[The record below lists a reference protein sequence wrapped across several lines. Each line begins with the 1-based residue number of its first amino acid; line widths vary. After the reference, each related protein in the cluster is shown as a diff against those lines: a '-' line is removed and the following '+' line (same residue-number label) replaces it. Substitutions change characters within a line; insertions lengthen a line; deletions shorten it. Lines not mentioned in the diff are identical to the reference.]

1 MATNQTAENLTGI
14 PGEVEEPKL
23 TRKEKRAIN
32 QARMAEVQKSEDEAV
47 RQAAQEAVEGQLL
60 NMGPGRPTSYTP
72 ELAAELCALLAMG
85 QSIRTAC
92 KGANMPSVATV
103 YNWLA
108 IIPEFPEQY
117 ARAKADA
124 ADAMAEDIMDI
135 ADDSSNDYM
144 ELTYNDQTIVRL
156 NQENIQRSKLR
167 IETRRWLMSKYK
179 PKKYGDKLDLTTGGE
194 QLPTP
199 LLGSLTRSLPEI
211 REENTNDDIDYVA
224 E

>member
-1 MATNQTAENLTGI
+1 MANQAAEDLTAI
-14 PGEVEEPKL
+14 PGEVKEPKK
-23 TRKEKRAIN
+23 TREQQKEENTKRYD
-32 QARMAEVQKSEDEAV
+32 EVKQSESALVTQET
-47 RQAAQEAVEGQLL
+47 QEAIEGQVV
-60 NMGPGRPTSYTP
+60 MGRPTMYSP
-72 ELAAELCALLAMG
+72 ELASELCALLAMG
-85 QSIRTAC
+85 LSIRSAC

-108 IIPEFPEQY
+108 RYPEFVEQY
-117 ARAKADA
+117 TRAKSDA

-144 ELTYNDQTIVRL
+144 EMTYNDQTITRL

-199 LLGSLTRSLPEI
+199 LLGSLTRSAPEI
-211 REENTNDDIDYVA
+211 REENTNDDINYVA
-224 E
+224 D